1 MGKTV
6 ISVENIS
13 KHYRLGVIDRKTF
26 GDELHYFLKK
36 LFHRKLDDFVTIGDE
51 GRLGAKGLFK
61 ALDNVSF
68 TVEQGDVIGLIGTNG
83 SGKST
88 LLKVLTRI
96 TEPTTGRAIL
106 NGRVGSLLEV
116 GTGFHPDLT
125 GRENIYLSGAVLGMH
140 KHEIESKF
148 DEIVEFSGIKDFLDT
163 PVRRYSSG
171 MYVRLGFAV
180 AAHLE
185 PEILL
190 IDEVLA
196 VGDAEFQKK
205 CLAKMDDIA
214 KGGRTI
220 IFFFFNMNAVRELC
234 NKCIWLKDGKV
245 YKQGLSN
252 EVVDDY
258 LRETSTAAGIFPIV
272 APADPVQVDMMKAS
286 FEGEDLIIEN
296 KVSSSAMIPVV
307 EVVNIIKT
315 NAGEMLAKA
324 NFVNTNVSIKEL
336 NGSATVLICFPGLRK
351 LLTNGH
357 YYIDVILNNPYV
369 RTYVSRSKALEIV
382 LDDKQPINNRENNV
396 NNFGVLNISPICT
409 IKNNN

>member
-26 GDELHYFLKK
+26 GDEFHYFLKK
-36 LFHRKLDDFVTIGDE
+36 IFRRKLDDFVKIGDE
-51 GRLGAKGLFK
+51 GRIGAKGLFK

-96 TEPTTGRAIL
+96 TEPTSGKAML
-106 NGRVGSLLEV
+106 DGRVGSLLEV

-140 KHEIESKF
+140 KHEIDDKF
-148 DEIVEFSGIKDFLDT
+148 DEIVKFSGVENFLDT

-205 CLAKMDDIA
+205 CLSKMNDIA

-220 IFFFFNMNAVRELC
+220 IFVSHNMNAVRELC
-234 NKCIWLKDGKV
+234 NKCVWLKDGKV
-245 YKQGLSN
+245 YKQGPSAQI
-252 EVVDDY
+252 VDDY
-258 LRETSTAAGIFPIV
+258 LRETASGAGVFPIV
-272 APADPVQVDMMKAS
+272 APLDPVQIDSMTTS
-286 FEGEDLIIEN
+286 FEGDDLIIEN
-296 KVSSSAMIPVV
+296 KISSSALVQTV

-315 NAGEMLAKA
+315 NTSEMIAKA
-324 NFVNTNVSIKEL
+324 NFVNTNVAINEL
-336 NGSATVLICFPGLRK
+336 NGSATMIVRFPGLKK

-357 YYIDVILNNPYV
+357 YYIDVFLNNPYV
-369 RTYVSRSKALEIV
+369 RTYVSRTKALEFTI
-382 LDDKQPINNRENNV
+382 DDKQPINSRENNA
-396 NNFGVLNISPICT
+396 NNFGLLNISPTCEV
-409 IKNNN
+409 K

>member
-1 MGKTV
+1 MAETI

-26 GDELHYFLKK
+26 GEEFRYFFKK
-36 LFHRKLDDFVTIGDE
+36 LFRRKLDDFIRIGDE

-68 TVEQGDVIGLIGTNG
+68 TVEKGDVIGLIGTNG

-96 TEPTTGRAIL
+96 TEPTSGRATL

-125 GRENIYLSGAVLGMH
+125 GRENIYLSGAVLGMQ
-140 KHEIESKF
+140 KHEIDSKF
-148 DEIVEFSGIKDFLDT
+148 NEIVEFSNISDFLDT

-220 IFFFFNMNAVRELC
+220 IFVSHNMNAVRELC
-234 NKCIWLKDGKV
+234 NKCVWLKDGKV
-245 YKQGLSN
+245 IAQGPS
-252 EVVDDY
+252 EKIVDEY
-258 LRETSTAAGIFPIV
+258 LRASISSSGVFPIV
-272 APADPVQVDMMKAS
+272 APIDPVQVDMVRYY
-286 FEGEDLIIEN
+286 FDNDDLIIEN
-296 KVSSSAMIPVV
+296 EISTHSEIPKL
-307 EVVNIIKT
+307 EIQNIIKT
-315 NAGEMLAKA
+315 ASGETVVKA
-324 NFVNTNVSIKEL
+324 NDYNTGFILERL
-336 NGSATVLICFPGLRK
+336 NGSATVVARFPEFRK
-351 LLTNGH
+351 YVNNGSYYVDLNVNNPHIRVLLT
-357 YYIDVILNNPYV
+357 
-369 RTYVSRSKALEIV
+369 RSKVLEVIV
-382 LDDKQPINNRENNV
+382 DDKPVINGQDCSMV
-396 NNFGVLNISPICT
+396 NFGVLNIKPSF
-409 IKNNN
+409 IKK

>member
-1 MGKTV
+1 MRKTV

-13 KHYRLGVIDRKTF
+13 KHYRLGVINRKTF
-26 GDELHYFLKK
+26 GDELHYFFKK
-36 LFHRKLDDFVTIGDE
+36 LFRRKLDEFVRIGEE
-51 GRLGAKGLFK
+51 GRIGVKGLFK

-68 TVEQGDVIGLIGTNG
+68 TVNQGDVIGLIGTNG

-96 TEPTTGRAIL
+96 TEPTMGRAIL
-106 NGRVGSLLEV
+106 DGRVGSLLEV

-140 KHEIESKF
+140 KHEIEAKF
-148 DEIVEFSGIKDFLDT
+148 NEIVEFSGIADFLDT

-180 AAHLE
+180 AAHLD

-220 IFFFFNMNAVRELC
+220 IFVSHNMDDVACVADRVIVMNKGLVALSGTVEEVYSKGETLSELGLDVPEITSIFLELKKNGFDLGDTAYTVEGAREAIMRYL
-234 NKCIWLKDGKV
+234 GK
-245 YKQGLSN
+245 G
-252 EVVDDY
+252 
-258 LRETSTAAGIFPIV
+258 ETI
-272 APADPVQVDMMKAS
+272 
-286 FEGEDLIIEN
+286 
-296 KVSSSAMIPVV
+296 
-307 EVVNIIKT
+307 
-315 NAGEMLAKA
+315 
-324 NFVNTNVSIKEL
+324 
-336 NGSATVLICFPGLRK
+336 
-351 LLTNGH
+351 
-357 YYIDVILNNPYV
+357 
-369 RTYVSRSKALEIV
+369 
-382 LDDKQPINNRENNV
+382 
-396 NNFGVLNISPICT
+396 
-409 IKNNN
+409 

>member
-1 MGKTV
+1 MAKTV

-26 GDELHYFLKK
+26 GDELRYFLKK
-36 LFHRKLDDFVTIGDE
+36 LFRRKLDDFVRIGEE
-51 GRLGAKGLFK
+51 GRIGAKGLFK

-96 TEPTTGRAIL
+96 TEPTLGRAVL
-106 NGRVGSLLEV
+106 DGRVGSLLEV

-140 KHEIESKF
+140 KHEIEAKF
-148 DEIVEFSGIKDFLDT
+148 NEIVNFSGIADFLDT

-180 AAHLE
+180 AAHLD

-220 IFFFFNMNAVRELC
+220 IFVSHNMNAVRELC
-234 NKCIWLKDGKV
+234 NKCVWLKDGKV
-245 YKQGLSN
+245 YKQGPS
-252 EVVDDY
+252 EQIVDDY
-258 LRETSTAAGIFPIV
+258 LRETSIAAGVFPVV
-272 APADPVQVDMMKAS
+272 APCDPVQVDMMQTY
-286 FEGEDLIIEN
+286 FDGDDLIVEN
-296 KVSSSAMIPVV
+296 KVTSNAVIPIL
-307 EVVNIIKT
+307 EVVNIIRT
-315 NAGEMLAKA
+315 ASGEMLAKA
-324 NFVNTNVSIKEL
+324 NYVNTNVAL
-336 NGSATVLICFPGLRK
+336 NNFNGSATMVARFPNLK
-351 LLTNGH
+351 KQLNNGH
-357 YYIDVILNNPYV
+357 YYVDILLNNPHA
-369 RTYVSRSKALEIV
+369 RTYLSRGKIIEFIV
-382 LDDKQPINNRENNV
+382 DDKPPMNNRDYDI
-396 NNFGVLNISPICT
+396 NNFGVINCFPTLT
-409 IKNNN
+409 IK

>member
-1 MGKTV
+1 MAKTV
-6 ISVENIS
+6 ISVKNIS
-13 KHYRLGVIDRKTF
+13 KHYRLGVINRKTF
-26 GDELHYFLKK
+26 GEELRYFLKK
-36 LFHRKLDDFVTIGDE
+36 LFRRNLEEFVRVGDE
-51 GRLGAKGLFK
+51 GRVGAKGLFK
-61 ALDNVSF
+61 ALDDVSF

-96 TEPTTGRAIL
+96 TEPTKGSAFL
-106 NGRVGSLLEV
+106 DGRVGSLLEV

-205 CLAKMDDIA
+205 CLSKMDDIA

-220 IFFFFNMNAVRELC
+220 IFVSHNMNAVRELC
-234 NKCIWLKDGKV
+234 NKCVWLKDGKV
-245 YKQGLSN
+245 YKEGPSAQI
-252 EVVDDY
+252 VDDY
-258 LRETSTAAGIFPIV
+258 LRETSIAAGVFPIV
-272 APADPVQVDMMKAS
+272 ASCDPVRINMMRTY
-286 FEGEDLIIEN
+286 FDGNDLIVEN
-296 KVSSSAMIPVV
+296 DVASTGGLAKI
-307 EVVNIIKT
+307 EVVNIIRT
-315 NAGEMLAKA
+315 SSGEMLAKA
-324 NFVNTNVSIKEL
+324 NYVNTNVALMQLE
-336 NGSATVLICFPGLRK
+336 GSATMIARFPDLK
-351 LLTNGH
+351 KYLNNGH
-357 YYIDVILNNPYV
+357 YYIDVLLNNPYV
-369 RTYVSRSKALEIV
+369 RTYLNRSKVIEFV
-382 LDDKQPINNRENNV
+382 VDDKPPINNREYDI
-396 NNFGVLNISPICT
+396 NNFGVINILPNFT
-409 IKNNN
+409 IK

>member
-1 MGKTV
+1 MAETM

-26 GDELHYFLKK
+26 GEELRYFFKK
-36 LFHRKLDDFVTIGDE
+36 LFRRKLDDFIRIGDE
-51 GRLGAKGLFK
+51 GRIGAKGLFK

-68 TVEQGDVIGLIGTNG
+68 TVEKGDVIGLIGTNG

-96 TEPTTGRAIL
+96 TEPTSGRAIL

-140 KHEIESKF
+140 KHEIDSKF
-148 DEIVEFSGIKDFLDT
+148 NKIVEFSNISDFLDT

-180 AAHLE
+180 AAHLD

-214 KGGRTI
+214 KCGRTI
-220 IFFFFNMNAVRELC
+220 IFVSHNMNAVRELC
-234 NKCIWLKDGKV
+234 NKCVWLKDGKV
-245 YKQGLSN
+245 VAQGPS
-252 EVVDDY
+252 EEIVDEY
-258 LRETSTAAGIFPIV
+258 LRASISSSGVFPIV
-272 APADPVQVDMMKAS
+272 APMDPLQVDMVRYR
-286 FEGEDLIIEN
+286 FENDDLIIEN
-296 KVSSSAMIPVV
+296 DISTYSEIPQL
-307 EVVNIIKT
+307 EIQNIIKT
-315 NAGEMLAKA
+315 PLGETVTKA
-324 NFVNTNVSIKEL
+324 NHYSTGFILERL
-336 NGSATVLICFPGLRK
+336 NGSATVVARFPGFRK
-351 LLTNGH
+351 YVNNGSYYVDLNVNNPHIRVLLT
-357 YYIDVILNNPYV
+357 
-369 RTYVSRSKALEIV
+369 RSKVLEV
-382 LDDKQPINNRENNV
+382 VVDDKPAINGQDGSV
-396 NNFGVLNISPICT
+396 VNFGVLNIKPT
-409 IKNNN
+409 FIKK

>member
-1 MGKTV
+1 MRKTV

-13 KHYRLGVIDRKTF
+13 KHYRLGVINRKTF
-26 GDELHYFLKK
+26 GDELHYFFKK
-36 LFHRKLDDFVTIGDE
+36 LFRRKLDEFVRIGEE
-51 GRLGAKGLFK
+51 GRIGVKGLFK

-68 TVEQGDVIGLIGTNG
+68 TVNQGDVIGLIGTNG

-96 TEPTTGRAIL
+96 TEPTMGRAIL
-106 NGRVGSLLEV
+106 DGRVGSLLEV

-140 KHEIESKF
+140 KHEIEAKF
-148 DEIVEFSGIKDFLDT
+148 NEIVEFSGIADFLDT

-180 AAHLE
+180 AAHLD

-220 IFFFFNMNAVRELC
+220 IFVSHNMNAVRELC
-234 NKCIWLKDGKV
+234 NKCVWLKDGKV
-245 YKQGLSN
+245 YKQGPS
-252 EVVDDY
+252 EQIVDDY
-258 LRETSTAAGIFPIV
+258 LRETSIASGVFPII
-272 APADPVQVDMMKAS
+272 APCDPVQVDQMHAR
-286 FEGEDLIIEN
+286 FDGDDLIVEN
-296 KVSSSAMIPVV
+296 KVSSNAMIPIL
-307 EVVNIIKT
+307 EVVNVIRT
-315 NAGEMLAKA
+315 ASGEMLAKA
-324 NFVNTNVSIKEL
+324 NYVNTNVAL
-336 NGSATVLICFPGLRK
+336 NNFNGSATMVACFSGFKKQLN
-351 LLTNGH
+351 NGH
-357 YYIDVILNNPYV
+357 YYVDILLNNPHA
-369 RTYVSRSKALEIV
+369 RTYLSRSKVIEFV
-382 LDDKQPINNRENNV
+382 VDDKPPMNNRDYDI
-396 NNFGVLNISPICT
+396 NNFGVINCLPTFT
-409 IKNNN
+409 IK

>member
-1 MGKTV
+1 MSEKM

-13 KHYRLGVIDRKTF
+13 KHYRLGVINRKTF

-68 TVEQGDVIGLIGTNG
+68 TVEKGDVIGLIGTNG

-180 AAHLE
+180 AAHLD

-214 KGGRTI
+214 KCGRTI
-220 IFFFFNMNAVRELC
+220 IFVSHNMTAVRELC
-234 NKCIWLKDGKV
+234 NKCVWLKDGKV
-245 YKQGLSN
+245 FAQGSSAKIID
-252 EVVDDY
+252 EY
-258 LRETSTAAGIFPIV
+258 LRATTLGSGAFPIV
-272 APADPVQVDMMKAS
+272 APADPLQVDMVRHY
-286 FEGEDLIIEN
+286 FENDDLVIEN
-296 KVSSSAMIPVV
+296 DISTRATIP
-307 EVVNIIKT
+307 ELEIQNIIKT
-315 NAGEMLAKA
+315 ASGEIVAKA
-324 NFVNTNVSIKEL
+324 NHHSTNFIVTQL
-336 NGSATVLICFPGLRK
+336 NGAVTVVARFPGIKK
-351 LLTNGH
+351 LLNNGR
-357 YYIDVILNNPYV
+357 YYVDL
-369 RTYVSRSKALEIV
+369 
-382 LDDKQPINNRENNV
+382 NV
-396 NNFGVLNISPICT
+396 NNPHIRVMLTRSKVLEILVDDKPALNGQDSNIVNFGLLNIRPTFS
-409 IKNNN
+409 KK